1 VLACA
6 ALLIVG
12 CRSDRSRGQGPPA
25 ADMTRYTN
33 TRDGLTGNLAK
44 HYVDFTLDY
53 PTSWKLMP
61 RKGNPNNFV
70 DVSEFGKSE
79 DELLEALGVGHIHR
93 QLGKQLPSYWQI
105 SQGPTTVAGH
115 SGYEF
120 RFRFVM
126 PKINKKAW
134 GRAVFLPNL
143 DGERGVTFT
152 MIGTELDPQIRRID
166 DIGVKGDLPKILD
179 TFRVG
184 KR

>member
-1 VLACA
+1 
-6 ALLIVG
+6 
-12 CRSDRSRGQGPPA
+12 
-25 ADMTRYTN
+25 MTRYTN

-79 DELLEALGVGHIHR
+79 DELLEALGVGHIHFNGPANVREQAMAKLATELSR